1 MLPANSSDPLIPVR
15 ALNQINFCE
24 RLFYLQYVEGLMA
37 VNAYVEDGSVKHRR
51 MAEISAPCQ
60 PRMEDGV
67 IHTRSVSLSSERLGI
82 TAKLDL
88 VEETDNKIFP
98 VEYKRSA
105 APAGGN
111 PWWENDAIQL
121 CAQVFLLEEH
131 LGKAIHEGVLYY
143 IGSKSRS
150 VVPMDASLREKTLHA
165 IRRARE
171 LFASDKTPPPLPVEK
186 AHRCE
191 GCSLVAICQPEETR
205 MLTGMKTL
213 RRNAAS
219 GVTRVMPTRND
230 GAVLYLQEQGSR
242 VSKQSEHLIVRCEG
256 KEMQKVPMAAV
267 RQVLLFGNVQI
278 STQTLGLLLQQE
290 VDVTILSARG
300 RFIGAVVPAPTKNV
314 TLRAEQYRLFSNP
327 AATLRLSQAC
337 IRAKISNQR
346 TLLMRSLR
354 SRGGDVSVPRG
365 GDSPAAEGMARLAKS
380 V

>member
-1 MLPANSSDPLIPVR
+1 
-15 ALNQINFCE
+15 
-24 RLFYLQYVEGLMA
+24 
-37 VNAYVEDGSVKHRR
+37 
-51 MAEISAPCQ
+51 
-60 PRMEDGV
+60 
-67 IHTRSVSLSSERLGI
+67 
-82 TAKLDL
+82 
-88 VEETDNKIFP
+88 
-98 VEYKRSA
+98 
-105 APAGGN
+105 
-111 PWWENDAIQL
+111 
-121 CAQVFLLEEH
+121 
-131 LGKAIHEGVLYY
+131 
-143 IGSKSRS
+143 
-150 VVPMDASLREKTLHA
+150 MDASLREKTLHA

-314 TLRAEQYRLFSNP
+314 TLRAEQYRLFSNAFGRKFQINERCSCGP
-327 AATLRLSQAC
+327 CDPGAGMSAC
-337 IRAKISNQR
+337 RAEAIPRRRRRWRDWQIQLNAWKTRKHCWESKGRPLTFTFQIF
-346 TLLMRSLR
+346 
-354 SRGGDVSVPRG
+354 SR
-365 GDSPAAEGMARLAKS
+365 
-380 V
+380 